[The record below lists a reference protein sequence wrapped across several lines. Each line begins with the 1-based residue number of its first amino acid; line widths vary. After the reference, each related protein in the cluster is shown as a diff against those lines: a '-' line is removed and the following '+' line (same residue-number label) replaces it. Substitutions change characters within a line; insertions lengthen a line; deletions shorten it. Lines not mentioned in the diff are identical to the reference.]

1 MSENNSPNSA
11 NSPNSPNHNINS
23 NNNNNTIN
31 TSATNIINNH
41 DISNTIINYT
51 LNEILNDS
59 ITITTNQQGTD
70 ISSIQITNTFFD
82 TIVTNDIDVNIIE
95 NLTSSVEVY
104 DDTSSNALLNEI
116 KLYASEIKCSDFHGK
131 GTINDY
137 NQLFITAS
145 KIANETKQITLDVDT
160 NGFNEFA
167 NAADDLSALFNSFI
181 VKLQNIN
188 IINDLD
194 FLSSVANALK
204 KIVNLSNT
212 FGRFKQTIIATSQ
225 IQVPKSALDANSILS
240 SVNDEISCAMNYI
253 SYFVDP
259 TSVSPSIASNA
270 ALSSDEQHVITKAI
284 DAIENWQTLSEHGL
298 TISMNNDPNIIGI
311 KQSNTNFLNKTS
323 NLKNLTLQLKLKMD
337 QYKNI

>member
-1 MSENNSPNSA
+1 MPGND
-11 NSPNSPNHNINS
+11 SPNSPTNNTNNG
-23 NNNNNTIN
+23 NNNSTTNISN
-31 TSATNIINNH
+31 TSVTSNK
-41 DISNTIINYT
+41 DTSNTIINFT
-51 LNEILNDS
+51 LNETLNDG

-70 ISSIQITNTFFD
+70 ISSIEVTNTVFD
-82 TIVTNDIDVNIIE
+82 TIITNNIDININQ
-95 NLTSSVEVY
+95 NLHSTVDVY
-104 DDTSSNALLNEI
+104 DDTSSNSLLNEI
-116 KLYASEIKCSDFHGK
+116 RLYASEITCSDFHGK

-137 NQLFITAS
+137 NELFITAS

-167 NAADDLSALFNSFI
+167 TAADDLSALFNSFI

-194 FLSSVANALK
+194 FLTSVANALK

-225 IQVPKSALDANSILS
+225 IQIPKSALDANQILS
-240 SVNDEISCAMNYI
+240 SVNNEISCAMNYI

-259 TSVSPSIASNA
+259 TSVSPSIAASA
-270 ALSSDEQHVITKAI
+270 ALSSDEQHIITKAI

-323 NLKNLTLQLKLKMD
+323 NLKNLTLQLKQKLD